1 MNNIPLCVYTTFC
14 CPFIRWWRF
23 RLLYFLA
30 IMNNTTMNIHI
41 HVLYEYVFNSL
52 GFILMNELVA
62 TLCLTIW
69 EATSLF
75 HSTAPFYI
83 LPAMYEDPNLS
94 KALLKIG
101 ILFLIFHHYYSQN
114 VKWYLM
120 WVFFSKNPNLILFYF
135 IFIFLTLQY
144 CIGFAIYQNESTTG
158 VHVFPIPNPPP
169 SSLPIPSL

>member
-1 MNNIPLCVYTTFC
+1 MHMFVCKNIFSFTLGMYLEVGLLSHMFTLCLPTWEAASLVCKNIFSFTLGMYVEVG
-14 CPFIRWWRF
+14 
-23 RLLYFLA
+23 LLSHML
-30 IMNNTTMNIHI
+30 
-41 HVLYEYVFNSL
+41 
-52 GFILMNELVA
+52 

-69 EATSLF
+69 EAASLF

-120 WVFFSKNPNLILFYF
+120 
-135 IFIFLTLQY
+135 
-144 CIGFAIYQNESTTG
+144 
-158 VHVFPIPNPPP
+158 
-169 SSLPIPSL
+169 